1 MDGKY
6 LKHLLEERGITQAA
20 LAERFNVTP
29 VTVSRWING
38 SREPS
43 DNVKMQL
50 AQFLG
55 VPVGA
60 LLDSPLYTLHKDGNK
75 NAPAET
81 KPGEGEKDKRIIS
94 MDDWITVP
102 IVSREW
108 TACCG
113 AGISAAD
120 ITNES
125 EGVIKIDRKMFYR
138 IDDRRMPFAIHCEG
152 DCLESA
158 GIRDGDLAVINPAE
172 EPAQGA
178 IALVSIAGSLSL
190 KYFNAMPN
198 GDVTL
203 RSDTGRVRLSPEQME
218 QDEFAICGVLAA
230 ISRGRPRPL
239 PL

>member
-1 MDGKY
+1 MFNHKLAKFLRSHQG
-6 LKHLLEERGITQAA
+6 LTQTQLAELCGVHPVTISNWERGEKQPDANNIQALARALGTTADDLMTSDEYNAA
-20 LAERFNVTP
+20 LA
-29 VTVSRWING
+29 
-38 SREPS
+38 
-43 DNVKMQL
+43 KQ
-50 AQFLG
+50 
-55 VPVGA
+55 
-60 LLDSPLYTLHKDGNK
+60 
-75 NAPAET
+75 